1 MDTNYYGLIGY
12 ICLFVF
18 NLFKIFNTNQSIYEL
33 IGIILLL
40 IPVGLISFYYTRVIQ
55 SSLNEMN
62 NKKQLATRLLYHL
75 TFIIFIMYSI
85 FILNSYYYYLF
96 GLIAH
101 TILLY
106 NVITKSDYL
115 IGTSFLL
122 IFFVFGSFF
131 SFKNLRSL
139 WFQFIAQVILIIF
152 FSKTII
158 NKLKDKKLNYIKSI

>member
-1 MDTNYYGLIGY
+1 
-12 ICLFVF
+12 
-18 NLFKIFNTNQSIYEL
+18 
-33 IGIILLL
+33 
-40 IPVGLISFYYTRVIQ
+40 
-55 SSLNEMN
+55 
-62 NKKQLATRLLYHL
+62 
-75 TFIIFIMYSI
+75 MYSV
-85 FILNSYYYYLF
+85 FISKSYYYYYLL

-122 IFFVFGSFF
+122 TFFVFGSFV
-131 SFKNLRSL
+131 SFTHLESL

-158 NKLKDKKLNYIKSI
+158 NKLKDKKLNYINKI

>member
-12 ICLFVF
+12 ICLFLF
-18 NLFKIFNTNQSIYEL
+18 NLFKMFNTNQSIYEL

-40 IPVGLISFYYTRVIQ
+40 VPLGLISFYYTRVIQ

-62 NKKQLATRLLYHL
+62 NKKQLITRLLYHL
-75 TFIIFIMYSI
+75 GFIIFFMYSI
-85 FILNSYYYYLF
+85 FISNSYYYFYLF

-106 NVITKSDYL
+106 NVMTKSNYL

-122 IFFVFGSFF
+122 TFFVFGSFV
-131 SFKNLRSL
+131 SFKNLKSL
-139 WFQFIAQVILIIF
+139 WLQFIGQIVLIIF

-158 NKLKDKKLNYIKSI
+158 TILKHKKLN

>member
-12 ICLFVF
+12 ICLFLF
-18 NLFKIFNTNQSIYEL
+18 NLFKMFNTNQSIYEL

-40 IPVGLISFYYTRVIQ
+40 VPLGLISFYYARVIQ

-62 NKKQLATRLLYHL
+62 NKKQLITRLLYHL
-75 TFIIFIMYSI
+75 GFIIFFMYSI
-85 FILNSYYYYLF
+85 FISNSYYYFYLF

-106 NVITKSDYL
+106 NVMTKSNYL

-122 IFFVFGSFF
+122 TFFLFSSVV
-131 SFKNLRSL
+131 SFKNLGSL

-158 NKLKDKKLNYIKSI
+158 TKLKDKKLN